1 MGGAYRQDCQDTSE
15 TPVVAITLLSAY
27 QKVLDQRN
35 RIHFISPLPPLPPP
49 PPWVSLAIRRSKYYS
64 LQRPETPTD
73 FDRGKLSTDPNNTA
87 WAKSTT
93 SFGHKML
100 SKQGWKP
107 GDFLGA
113 ENASHASHYTAANA
127 SHIKVMLREE
137 NLGIGAKIGTQ
148 NAETFGLS
156 MFSGLLG
163 RLNGKEEDRAVMQKK
178 EETLRDVQLK
188 LKYGNMN
195 FVSGGML
202 VGDKMQE
209 VKTDL
214 GHLKD
219 GGVATVQESKKRKAG
234 SDGSEEDEKSAKKRR
249 KAEEK
254 RRKAEEKEKKK
265 KKEKKTNG
273 TAAAIKEMKR
283 QRKLE
288 AGSDIPPSSKESPEQ
303 EADSSSTT
311 SSSSEDE
318 QESKRRKKAER
329 KTSRSPKRTTSSSSD
344 AKDDEKA
351 RLKEEKRARK
361 EERRK
366 RKEEKRAKRAA
377 KALKSSSTIITKT
390 TTTTQPGSTTESET
404 QSGTSTPT
412 FLGGRQAVRH
422 RYIMQKRMAGAS
434 AQALQEIFMMK
445 PQVAS

>member
-15 TPVVAITLLSAY
+15 TPVVAITLLSAS
-27 QKVLDQRN
+27 QKVLDHRN
-35 RIHFISPLPPLPPP
+35 RIHFIPPLPLLPPLPPP
-49 PPWVSLAIRRSKYYS
+49 PLWVSLAIRRSKHYS

-163 RLNGKEEDRAVMQKK
+163 RLNGKEEDRAAMQKK

-254 RRKAEEKEKKK
+254 EKKK
-265 KKEKKTNG
+265 KKEKKANG

-318 QESKRRKKAER
+318 QESKRGKKAQR
-329 KTSRSPKRTTSSSSD
+329 KTSRSPKRSSSSSD
-344 AKDDEKA
+344 AKDAEKA

>member
-15 TPVVAITLLSAY
+15 TPVVAITLLSAS
-27 QKVLDQRN
+27 QKVLDHRN

-49 PPWVSLAIRRSKYYS
+49 PPPPPWVSLAIRRSKNYS

-219 GGVATVQESKKRKAG
+219 GGVVAVQDSNKRKAG

-254 RRKAEEKEKKK
+254 EKKK
-265 KKEKKTNG
+265 KKEKKANG

-288 AGSDIPPSSKESPEQ
+288 AGSDIPPPSKESPEQ

-329 KTSRSPKRTTSSSSD
+329 KTSRSPKRATTSSSD
-344 AKDDEKA
+344 VKDDEKA
-351 RLKEEKRARK
+351 RLKEEKRARQ

-390 TTTTQPGSTTESET
+390 TTIQPGSTTESET